1 MIVLLLSYRM
11 SISRMCLL
19 NLNTVRILILVGMHV
34 DLTDCMIA
42 QDHNL
47 EHIQHCFDYL
57 RQALM
62 CAADSNLE
70 DVTTKDGG
78 ASTLGWGSK
87 RVCRDYEALK
97 QWSETWRAADVAG
110 IS

>member
-1 MIVLLLSYRM
+1 
-11 SISRMCLL
+11 
-19 NLNTVRILILVGMHV
+19 
-34 DLTDCMIA
+34 
-42 QDHNL
+42 
-47 EHIQHCFDYL
+47 
-57 RQALM
+57 M

-70 DVTTKDGG
+70 DVTTEDGG

-110 IS
+110 IF